1 MDDQAGRDSDLAA
14 PAEQAG
20 QRHEQ
25 AVGALHRTRDA
36 EERGLPAADHGYFFW
51 LRLLMATMHQPN
63 PRTVMR
69 DVKPSAK
76 ALGEVTALLDG
87 AARRA

>member
-1 MDDQAGRDSDLAA
+1 
-14 PAEQAG
+14 
-20 QRHEQ
+20 
-25 AVGALHRTRDA
+25 
-36 EERGLPAADHGYFFW
+36 
-51 LRLLMATMHQPN
+51 MHQPN

-76 ALGEVTALLDG
+76 AVDEVTALLDR

>member
-1 MDDQAGRDSDLAA
+1 MLLQLTILLVPIQRAA
-14 PAEQAG
+14 THG
-20 QRHEQ
+20 MWHEQ
-25 AVGALHRTRDA
+25 GRSKRPSAQH
-36 EERGLPAADHGYFFW
+36 PAADHGYFFW
-51 LRLLMATMHQPN
+51 LGLLMATMHQPN

-76 ALGEVTALLDG
+76 AVGEPTALLDG